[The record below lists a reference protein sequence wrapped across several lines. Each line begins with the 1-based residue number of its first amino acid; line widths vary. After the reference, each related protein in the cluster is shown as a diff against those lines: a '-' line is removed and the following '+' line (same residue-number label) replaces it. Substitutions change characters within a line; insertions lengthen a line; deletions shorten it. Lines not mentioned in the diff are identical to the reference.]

1 MNALKDSA
9 ILSLKDFDKI
19 KLDAI
24 YPPPHQSTFKTGV
37 SFGLNEDS
45 KLQKAI
51 DHRQRIID
59 LDKKNQLE
67 TLRRLQEEEAKKI
80 FENENRISSEDDYV
94 KQMDKM
100 ILYAK
105 VATIRDRQMKDR
117 KKIEEIYKKKEEKL
131 DLQMELERL
140 KEMKQQEEQ
149 KEKVAKQQREGALV
163 IMDQIKHAQHE
174 RQLQREAVEKEG
186 IEMKKL
192 MAQRLEEERK
202 KLEQDKIQNEI
213 RVKEA
218 LEANRIAILNK
229 QRRKQQEQ
237 EEERKIFEYNLE
249 KARKEE
255 EAFKEKQRLEAEKE
269 LELAKLREKQLKASD
284 NKAELDA
291 LRAKRA
297 FEDNERKQRKKDHDD
312 MIAKQKRIAELMRD
326 NKRQIDA
333 KELILAEEA
342 MKEKEEFEK
351 IIKEQ
356 LIEIERQKEIE
367 RKKKEQLLHHR
378 EELRLQILNKQEKEK
393 VDRREILEEGRKVR
407 QNNDEYRRGLEAI
420 KKEKIDYLKSLNIE
434 DKYIV
439 PLRCFTFGPEL
450 SS

>member
-24 YPPPHQSTFKTGV
+24 YPPPLQSTFKTGV
-37 SFGLNEDS
+37 SFGLNEES
-45 KLQKAI
+45 KLQKAL
-51 DHRQRIID
+51 DHKQRILD

-174 RQLQREAVEKEG
+174 RELQREAVEKEG
-186 IEMKKL
+186 REMKKL
-192 MAQRLEEERK
+192 MAQRVEEEKK
-202 KLEQDKIQNEI
+202 KLEQEKIQNEI

-229 QRRKQQEQ
+229 QKRKQEEQ

-255 EAFKEKQRLEAEKE
+255 EAYKEKKRLEAEKE
-269 LELAKLREKQLKASD
+269 LELAKLRDKQLKASD

-297 FEDNERKQRKKDHDD
+297 FEDNERKQRKKDYDD

-356 LIEIERQKEIE
+356 LIAIQRQKEIE
-367 RKKKEQLLHHR
+367 EKKKAQLLHHR

-393 VDRREILEEGRKVR
+393 VDKREILEEGRKVR

-450 SS
+450 QG

>member
-24 YPPPHQSTFKTGV
+24 FPPPIQSTFKTGV
-37 SFGLNEDS
+37 SFGLNEDT
-45 KLQKAI
+45 KLQKAL
-51 DHRQRIID
+51 DHKQRIID
-59 LDKKNQLE
+59 FDKKNQLE

-140 KEMKQQEEQ
+140 KDMKAQDEQ

-174 RQLQREAVEKEG
+174 RQLQREAIEKEG

-192 MAQRLEEERK
+192 MAQRLEEEKK
-202 KLEQDKIQNEI
+202 KLEQEKIQNEI
-213 RVKEA
+213 RIKEA

-229 QRRKQQEQ
+229 QKRKQEEQ

-255 EAFKEKQRLEAEKE
+255 EAFQEKKRLEAEKE
-269 LELAKLREKQLKASD
+269 LELAKLRDKQLKASD

-297 FEDNERKQRKKDHDD
+297 FEDNERKQRKKDYDD

-356 LIEIERQKEIE
+356 LIAIQRQKEIE
-367 RKKKEQLLHHR
+367 EKKKAQLLHHR

-393 VDRREILEEGRKVR
+393 VDKREILEEGRKVR

-450 SS
+450 QG

>member
-174 RQLQREAVEKEG
+174 RELQREAVEKEG
-186 IEMKKL
+186 REMKKL
-192 MAQRLEEERK
+192 MAQRVEEEKK
-202 KLEQDKIQNEI
+202 KLEQEKIQNEI

-229 QRRKQQEQ
+229 QKRKQEEQ

-255 EAFKEKQRLEAEKE
+255 EAYKEKKRLEAEKE
-269 LELAKLREKQLKASD
+269 LELAKLRDKQLKASD

-297 FEDNERKQRKKDHDD
+297 FEDNERKQRKKDYDD

-356 LIEIERQKEIE
+356 LIAIQRQKEIE
-367 RKKKEQLLHHR
+367 EKKKAQLLHHR

-393 VDRREILEEGRKVR
+393 VDKREILEEGRKVR

-450 SS
+450 QG

>member
-24 YPPPHQSTFKTGV
+24 FPPPIQSTFKTGV
-37 SFGLNEDS
+37 SFGLNEDT
-45 KLQKAI
+45 KLQKAL
-51 DHRQRIID
+51 DHKQRIID
-59 LDKKNQLE
+59 FDKKNQLE

-140 KEMKQQEEQ
+140 KDMKAQDEQ

-192 MAQRLEEERK
+192 MAQRLE
-202 KLEQDKIQNEI
+202 
-213 RVKEA
+213 
-218 LEANRIAILNK
+218 
-229 QRRKQQEQ
+229 
-237 EEERKIFEYNLE
+237 
-249 KARKEE
+249 
-255 EAFKEKQRLEAEKE
+255 
-269 LELAKLREKQLKASD
+269 
-284 NKAELDA
+284 
-291 LRAKRA
+291 
-297 FEDNERKQRKKDHDD
+297 
-312 MIAKQKRIAELMRD
+312 
-326 NKRQIDA
+326 
-333 KELILAEEA
+333 
-342 MKEKEEFEK
+342 
-351 IIKEQ
+351 
-356 LIEIERQKEIE
+356 
-367 RKKKEQLLHHR
+367 
-378 EELRLQILNKQEKEK
+378 
-393 VDRREILEEGRKVR
+393 
-407 QNNDEYRRGLEAI
+407 
-420 KKEKIDYLKSLNIE
+420 
-434 DKYIV
+434 
-439 PLRCFTFGPEL
+439 
-450 SS
+450 